1 MTIKTLEIIHDAL
14 KSHMERQKIECE
26 ILETALNRSKEK
38 GAPEHE
44 IKLSEKVLKSATDE
58 LDETKSAIIEFEN
71 AEFVIGK

>member
-14 KSHMERQKIECE
+14 KCHEERQKLECE
-26 ILETALNRSKEK
+26 ILETALNKSKEK

-44 IKLSEKVLKSATDE
+44 IKMSEKVLKSSTDE
-58 LDETKSAIIEFEN
+58 LDKIKSAIIEFET

>member
-14 KSHMERQKIECE
+14 KCHEERQKFECKT
-26 ILETALNRSKEK
+26 LDTALKKSREK

-44 IKLSEKVLKSATDE
+44 IKLSEKIFKDSVEE
-58 LDETKSAIIEFEN
+58 LEKIQNAFIEFEN